1 MRAVLAALFAACSCA
16 AFFCTPLR
24 ADYSYERHIQ
34 ITAGELYDALRAQQP
49 PPRKPGS
56 REPVGAAN
64 VTTTNLIKGN
74 RMALIAKGHT
84 TVIDIAAETITE
96 IEFSKKTYS
105 VLPFSQMKKLL
116 EDAAA
121 RDPDE
126 ASFNVT
132 VQRPGQTKTVGILN
146 ASETI
151 LSLAGASGG
160 QNIIVDS
167 WIGTV
172 PGYEQMIDFNR
183 RLAAKMGDA
192 FASGMALLALS
203 APQTLQGFGEAA
215 KELNKLTGAPFQTT
229 IKITGASGIL
239 AEASIHLDNFGGGSQ
254 DVTKFDPPAGFKK
267 VDAVL
272 PALPK

>member
-1 MRAVLAALFAACSCA
+1 MRPVFAILLA

-24 ADYSYERHIQ
+24 ADYSYERRIQ
-34 ITAGELYDALRAQQP
+34 ITAGELYDALREQEP
-49 PPRKPGS
+49 PHKPG
-56 REPVGAAN
+56 RRDPVAAAD
-64 VTTTNLIKGN
+64 VTTINLIKGN
-74 RMALIAKGHT
+74 RMAMIGKVHT

-96 IEFSKKTYS
+96 IDFSKKTYS
-105 VLPFSQMKKLL
+105 VLPFAQMQKLL
-116 EDAAA
+116 EDAAGHA
-121 RDPDE
+121 PHE
-126 ASFNVT
+126 TSFKVT
-132 VQRPGQTKTVGILN
+132 AQRPGQTRTVGILN

-151 LSLAGASGG
+151 LSLAGVSGG
-160 QNIIVDS
+160 QNITVDS

-172 PGYEQMIDFNR
+172 PGYDQMIDFNR

-192 FASGMALLALS
+192 FASGMAQLALS

-215 KELNKLTGAPFQTT
+215 KELNKLTGAPFDTT
-229 IKITGASGIL
+229 IKITGTSGIL